1 MTKARWT
8 WSLLAGLMLLSFGPA
23 VQGQGAKPPDAAGQM
38 DKLFEFWNRLDQPGY
53 AALVIK
59 DARVV
64 YQKTFG
70 LACLE
75 HQVTMTPKSI
85 FNVVTAAELVTGM
98 AAAMLE
104 ERGQWSQGDDVR
116 KYVPELPDFGVP
128 VTIGHLVHHTSGLRD
143 WQAVSRLAGWDGQEI
158 TMDRVLRAVKSQKQL
173 RFAPGT
179 RTSYSAADYDLLAE
193 AVKRVSGKPFQDW
206 TWENIF
212 KPLKMTRTQFRD
224 NCRSM
229 IEGQAF
235 SYNYPRT
242 AYFKGADNL
251 SVMGSHS
258 LLTSLEDLAKW
269 MINLQTGEVGGQG
282 LILKMLTPGKL
293 TTGESAGYAYGFAV
307 GAYRGFRQLSVI
319 GDWAGY
325 GAAVFYYPDQKVS
338 FAVLANWDY
347 STVDQFVSS
356 IADIYLEPF
365 LKPEMKPEAP
375 AAPAPK
381 PGKEVKLS
389 PAVLGRYAGVYR
401 LNLGTLFVI
410 TQSGTHLALTIPGQ
424 GGTFPLIAVSET
436 EFTLGFP
443 GLLVT
448 FQRNKEG
455 KVHQLV
461 WRQAGT
467 DTVAPRVELVKPTP
481 SELGEYTGSYSN
493 DELGL
498 RCGVSLSGDRIVLT
512 PQERGAI
519 PLAPQEKDRFRGNS
533 TDFPAIVF
541 LRDARNAVTGF
552 FIDDE
557 PVRDLVFKKI

>member
-1 MTKARWT
+1 
-8 WSLLAGLMLLSFGPA
+8 
-23 VQGQGAKPPDAAGQM
+23 
-38 DKLFEFWNRLDQPGY
+38 
-53 AALVIK
+53 
-59 DARVV
+59 
-64 YQKTFG
+64 
-70 LACLE
+70 
-75 HQVTMTPKSI
+75 
-85 FNVVTAAELVTGM
+85 M

-193 AVKRVSGKPFQDW
+193 AVTRVSGKPFQDW

-282 LILKMLTPGKL
+282 LIQKMLTPAKL
-293 TTGESAGYAYGFAV
+293 TTGESAGYVYGFAV

>member
-8 WSLLAGLMLLSFGPA
+8 RSLLAGLIFLSFGPA
-23 VQGQGAKPPDAAGQM
+23 VRGQAVTPPAAEQM

-53 AALVIK
+53 AALVVK

-75 HQVTMTPKSI
+75 HQVPITPKSV
-85 FNVVTAAELVTGM
+85 FNVATAAELVTGM
-98 AAAMLE
+98 AAAIIE
-104 ERGQWSQGDDVR
+104 ERGQWSPGDDIR
-116 KYVPELPDFGVP
+116 KYVPEIPDFGAP
-128 VTIGHLVHHTSGLRD
+128 ITIGHLVHHSSGLRD
-143 WQAVSRLAGWDGQEI
+143 WQAVSKLTGWDGQEVTI
-158 TMDRVLRAVKSQKQL
+158 DRVLKAVKAQKQL

-179 RTSYSAADYDLLAE
+179 RTSYSATDYDLLAE
-193 AVKRVSGKPFQDW
+193 AVRRVTGKPFQDW

-212 KPLKMTRTQFRD
+212 KPLKMTRTQFRE

-229 IEGQAF
+229 IEDQAF

-269 MINLQTGEVGGQG
+269 MINLQTGEFGGQG
-282 LILKMLTPGKL
+282 LMQKMLTSAKL
-293 TTGESAGYAYGFAV
+293 PAGEKAGYAHGFAV
-307 GAYRGFRQLSVI
+307 GAYKGFRQLSVI

-325 GAAVFYYPDQKVS
+325 GAAVLYYPDQKVG

-347 STVDQFVSS
+347 SSVDQFVSS
-356 IADIYLEPF
+356 IADVYLEPF
-365 LKPEMKPEAP
+365 FKPLAKAAAP

-381 PGKEVKLS
+381 PRKEVKLS
-389 PAVLGRYAGVYR
+389 PAVLGRYAGIYR
-401 LNLGTLFVI
+401 LDLSTLFVI
-410 TQSGTHLALTIPGQ
+410 TQAGSQLVLTIPGQ
-424 GGTFPLIAVSET
+424 GGTYPLTAVSET
-436 EFTLGFP
+436 EFALSFP
-443 GLLVT
+443 GFLVT
-448 FQRNKEG
+448 FQKNKEG

-481 SELGEYTGSYSN
+481 SELGEYTGAYAN
-493 DELGL
+493 DEVGL
-498 RCGVSLSGDRIVLT
+498 RCAVSLNGDRIVLT
-512 PQERGAI
+512 PQERSAV
-519 PLAPQEKDRFRGNS
+519 PLSPQEKDRFKGNS
-533 TDFPAIVF
+533 SNFPAIVF

>member
-1 MTKARWT
+1 MTKTRWVLG
-8 WSLLAGLMLLSFGPA
+8 LLAMLILMSLGPS
-23 VQGQGAKPPDAAGQM
+23 VRGQGVKPPDAAGQM

-64 YQKTFG
+64 YEKTFG

-75 HQVTMTPKSI
+75 HQAPITPKSI
-85 FNVVTAAELVTGM
+85 FNVATAAELVTGM

-104 ERGQWSQGDDVR
+104 AQGRWSLDDDVR
-116 KYVPELPDFGVP
+116 KYIPELQDFGVP
-128 VTIGHLVHHTSGLRD
+128 VTIGHLVHHTSGIRD
-143 WQAVSRLAGWDGQEI
+143 WQAVSRLAGWGQEDI
-158 TMDRVLRAVKSQKQL
+158 TIERVLKAVEAQKRL

-179 RTSYSAADYDLLAE
+179 RTSYSATDYDLLAE
-193 AVKRVSGKPFQDW
+193 AVRRATGKPFQDW

-212 KPLKMTRTQFRD
+212 KPLKMTRTQFRE
-224 NCRSM
+224 NSRAM
-229 IEGQAF
+229 IEDQAF

-242 AYFKGADNL
+242 AYFKGQDNL

-258 LLTSLEDLAKW
+258 LMTSLDDLAKW
-269 MINLQTGEVGGQG
+269 LINLQTGEVGGQG
-282 LILKMLTPGKL
+282 LIQKMLSPAKL
-293 TTGESAGYAYGFAV
+293 TTGERAGYAYGFAV
-307 GAYRGFRQLSVI
+307 GAYKGFKQLSVI

-325 GAAVFYYPDQKVS
+325 GVAVFYYPDQKVG

-347 STVDQFVSS
+347 SSVDQFVSS

-365 LKPEMKPEAP
+365 LKPETKPAAP

-381 PGKEVKLS
+381 PSKEVKLS
-389 PAVLGRYAGVYR
+389 PAVLGRYVGVYR

-410 TQSGTHLALTIPGQ
+410 TQAGSQLVLTVPGQ
-424 GGTFPLIAVSET
+424 GGTYPLTAVSET
-436 EFTLGFP
+436 EFALSFP

-448 FQRNKEG
+448 FQKNKEG

-481 SELGEYTGSYSN
+481 SELGEYAGSYAN

-498 RCGVSLSGDRIVLT
+498 RCGVSLDGDRIVLT
-512 PQERGAI
+512 PQERSAV
-519 PLAPQEKDRFRGNS
+519 PLSPQEKDRFKGNS
-533 TDFPAIVF
+533 TDIPAIVF